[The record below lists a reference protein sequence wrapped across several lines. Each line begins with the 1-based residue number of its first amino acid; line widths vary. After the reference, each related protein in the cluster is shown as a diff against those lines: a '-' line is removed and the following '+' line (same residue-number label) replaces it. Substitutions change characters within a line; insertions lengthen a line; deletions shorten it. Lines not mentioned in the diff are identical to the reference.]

1 MKKIIGLFI
10 ACCLFNIHFI
20 QAQDSC
26 MSALPFCTGTTYTYT
41 MTPGTPAPSGPDYGC
56 LGAQL
61 SPYWFSVHVT
71 TSGSIVITGAGTDP
85 ADDPIDID
93 YIYWGPFSSLSGVCY
108 SQLDAAHIL
117 GCDYSTNNL
126 ININIPSAIAGSY
139 YMVMVSDY
147 SGMPATLSYEQTAG
161 TGAASCVL
169 PCTFSSITA
178 TPGACNPATNTYSV
192 TGTMNFSNPPS
203 TGTLTVF
210 GSCGGSQTFSTPFS
224 SPANYT
230 LSGLGA
236 NGSSCFVTAI
246 FSASSSCNANQVY
259 TAPALCNP
267 ALAVPETASG
277 IMELKVEP
285 NPSDGRFRLSFSAPA
300 SNDVMISIN
309 DISGRCVYKETLTK
323 YAGNYAKELDLTA
336 FDKGMYFVRITT
348 ERGRFTQKII
358 YN

>member
-1 MKKIIGLFI
+1 
-10 ACCLFNIHFI
+10 
-20 QAQDSC
+20 
-26 MSALPFCTGTTYTYT
+26 
-41 MTPGTPAPSGPDYGC
+41 MTPGTPAPAGPDYGC

-71 TSGSIVITGAGTDP
+71 TSGSIIITGAGTDP

-93 YIYWGPFSSLSGVCY
+93 FIYWGPFSSLSGVCY

-117 GCDYSTNNL
+117 GCDYSTDNQVNVT
-126 ININIPSAIAGSY
+126 IPSAIAGSY

-147 SGMPATLSYEQTAG
+147 SGMPATLSYEQSGG
-161 TGAASCVL
+161 TGVASCVL
-169 PCTFSSITA
+169 PCTFSSMTA
-178 TPGACNPATNTYSV
+178 VPGACNPATNTYNV
-192 TGTMNFSNPPS
+192 TGTMNFTNPPT

-210 GSCGGSQTFSTPFS
+210 GSCGGSQTFNPPFM

-246 FSASSSCNANQVY
+246 FSANSSCNANQVY

-267 ALAVPETASG
+267 ALSVPEAASG
-277 IMELKVEP
+277 IMGFKVEP
-285 NPSDGRFRLSFSAPA
+285 NPSNGIFQLSFS
-300 SNDVMISIN
+300 SVSSEDVMITIT
-309 DISGRCVYKETLTK
+309 DISGRSVYRETLAK
-323 YAGNYAKELDLTA
+323 YAGNYAKELDLTR
-336 FDKGMYFVRITT
+336 FDKGIYFVRITA
-348 ERGRFTQKII
+348 EKGSFTQKII